1 MAAQTSAVNLLPHE
15 RFEFSRLGRLLMWAL
30 STGRMV
36 VVVTE
41 LVVIG
46 AFLSRFWF
54 DRQLSDLRQ
63 VRMQRTASV
72 LAMDDVRVK
81 WERLTFLAEEI
92 NKANGR
98 NYDAAER
105 LSKIQSLT
113 PTGVEFESIDIASQ
127 SATLTG
133 YVPASDVFSRL
144 FSRVK
149 AEKSYDGVG
158 VRKLEQ
164 SATRPPGFDFEMEIK
179 VRNNEEEIR
188 NNE

>member
-30 STGRMV
+30 STGRIV
-36 VVVTE
+36 VVITE

-72 LAMDDVRVK
+72 LALDDVRVK

-92 NKANGR
+92 NKANGI
-98 NYDAAER
+98 NFDAAER
-105 LSKIQSLT
+105 LNKIQSLT
-113 PTGVEFESIDIASQ
+113 PAGVAFESIDIASQ
-127 SATLTG
+127 SASLRG
-133 YVPASDVFSRL
+133 YVTGSDVFSRL
-144 FSRVK
+144 FSKLK

-164 SATRPPGFDFEMEIK
+164 SAIRPPGFDFEMEIK
-179 VRNNEEEIR
+179 MGVRSKE
-188 NNE
+188 